1 MKKQWLSIVLV
12 LCMVLCMAPTTA
24 RAEESKTGTLEI
36 TVDIS
41 GVYEGDN
48 VGDKTFSFEILRKYA
63 NYGHYKYVDI
73 TIKSGE
79 TKHTEYVPVEEGKYV
94 VKQTSHATID
104 KYDWENASH
113 QPGNTVESIELNVY
127 AGKTERVTVHNF
139 YEIAVTK
146 EITELPITVTGYALG
161 AKVSGINT
169 STEQMRVTINNNFTI
184 KQRNVSGGWDNLAS
198 DATIQENIQYAVE
211 IFVNAKTGYT
221 YTGLTGDK
229 VTVNGKKASEF
240 EKNPS
245 TQPGVDMRVFHELEV
260 LKVVKKVDH
269 IEITTPPTKTVYKG
283 GDKFDPTGMVVT
295 AVYKD
300 GTSEP
305 ITNYIIFHGD
315 KLTKGQEY
323 VTIQYDDGSGNSDI
337 KVRQTITVGAYEG
350 PHTHTYA
357 GSPWYQDATSHWHQ
371 CTDST
376 CPDPR
381 ASATELASH
390 TFVWKVDQAATTTQ
404 TGLKHEECTVCSYKR
419 SENTVIDKLPATH
432 SHSYGTEWKYDDTN
446 HWHECECGAK
456 TDIAAHSASEW
467 IVDTAATETADGAK
481 HKECT
486 VCKKVLETEKIPATG
501 STHTHSYGTDWKYDD
516 TNHWHECECRD
527 KADTAAHSFQWVID
541 KAATKKA
548 TGIKHEECT
557 VCGAKRSENTVIDKL
572 SDNGSTGNTGSGN
585 NNTDK
590 PGKDDSTKSPQTGD
604 SSNLIGW
611 LAALFVSGGVLTV
624 LGLNG
629 KKRKES
635 EDE

>member
-1 MKKQWLSIVLV
+1 MKRQWLSIVLV
-12 LCMVLCMAPTTA
+12 LCMVLCMAPATA
-24 RAEESKTGTLEI
+24 LAAEGETGTLKI

-63 NYGHYKYVDI
+63 NYGHYKNVDI
-73 TIKSGE
+73 TIKPGE
-79 TKHTEYVPVEEGKYV
+79 TAGTVDVPVEEGKYV
-94 VKQTSHATID
+94 VKQTGHATID

-113 QPGNTVESIELNVY
+113 QPGNNIESTEQEVFV
-127 AGKTERVTVHNF
+127 GKTKSVTVHNS
-139 YEIAVTK
+139 YKLAVTK

-161 AKVSGINT
+161 AKADDIKA
-169 STEQMRVTINNNFTI
+169 STDQMRVAINKATI
-184 KQRNVSGGWDNLAS
+184 KQRNASGGWDNLAP
-198 DATIQENIQYAVE
+198 DATIQADIQYGVE
-211 IFVNAKTGYT
+211 ILVNTKTGYT

-305 ITNYIIFHGD
+305 ITNYSIFHGD

-419 SENTVIDKLPATH
+419 SENTVIDKLPD
-432 SHSYGTEWKYDDTN
+432 GGNTN
-446 HWHECECGAK
+446 PG
-456 TDIAAHSASEW
+456 
-467 IVDTAATETADGAK
+467 
-481 HKECT
+481 
-486 VCKKVLETEKIPATG
+486 
-501 STHTHSYGTDWKYDD
+501 
-516 TNHWHECECRD
+516 
-527 KADTAAHSFQWVID
+527 
-541 KAATKKA
+541 
-548 TGIKHEECT
+548 
-557 VCGAKRSENTVIDKL
+557 
-572 SDNGSTGNTGSGN
+572 GNTGSTDSSANPGGN
-585 NNTDK
+585 TGSTDSSDNNANK
-590 PGKDDSTKSPQTGD
+590 PAKEDSVKSPQTGD
-604 SSNLIGW
+604 TRTLGFWIV
-611 LAALFVSGGVLTV
+611 LLFVSGGVLTV

-635 EDE
+635 EAE